1 MSNLKQYEFME
12 RRSLITV
19 IASALMI
26 LAFITLPVI
35 SVSGFGFSATM
46 WDMLMK
52 NSSIMYTLLL
62 LLMLLTPIYLIL
74 DVYREKMS
82 FMEKIKISSKIAS
95 LIPIICFIILAI
107 NIATGKG
114 VTPNKGSG
122 YYIYALAAIVV
133 AALPFIKH
141 PSPEK

>member
-1 MSNLKQYEFME
+1 ME

-95 LIPIICFIILAI
+95 MVPLVCFIIYTFALSS
-107 NIATGKG
+107 GKG
-114 VTPNKGSG
+114 ITPDKGSG

-141 PSPEK
+141 SSLEK